1 MKSQGFDRVR
11 FNRNQEKLIFSSAS
25 MKTLPLPNKTQLKS
39 THKRLITVP
48 LAKKEQE
55 EKTYEWRTKTEFPI
69 ARILQ
74 FWVRQSKCTECI
86 FEV

>member
-25 MKTLPLPNKTQLKS
+25 MKTLPLPNKNTLKS
-39 THKRLITVP
+39 TQKRLITVP

-55 EKTYEWRTKTEFPI
+55 EKTYEWRAKTEFPI
-69 ARILQ
+69 ARVLHL
-74 FWVRQSKCTECI
+74 WPKQSNCSECI